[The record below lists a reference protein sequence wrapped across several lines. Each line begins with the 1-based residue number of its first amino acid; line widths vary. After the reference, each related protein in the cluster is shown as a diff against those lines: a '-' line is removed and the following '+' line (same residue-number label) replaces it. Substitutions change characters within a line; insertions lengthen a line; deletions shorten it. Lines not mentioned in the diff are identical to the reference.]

1 MRIFCVG
8 FLTTKIYKQ
17 ARIKQDTERN
27 NNNKEEFIMMALEP
41 NTFKKAYEK
50 IKELDRTNLAA
61 KDKLPA
67 VLDILKQNS
76 RRDFK

>member
-1 MRIFCVG
+1 
-8 FLTTKIYKQ
+8 
-17 ARIKQDTERN
+17 
-27 NNNKEEFIMMALEP
+27 MMALEP